1 MRKLNLLDLAAGLIL
16 LALFAA
22 FLVQLFV
29 PNALRQNVL
38 DEASRPTIKVV
49 AEANALFLRDRMHPG
64 DRQLGEHDRVE
75 AELISFELSEKLTAV
90 WKLRAREWRG
100 WLQFGESVLKPGE
113 QLHVATPGYHF
124 IGTIVEVLR

>member
-1 MRKLNLLDLAAGLIL
+1 MRKLNLLDLAAGLIF

-29 PNALRQNVL
+29 PNALRQSVL
-38 DEASRPTIKVV
+38 DEATRPTVKVV
-49 AEANALFLRDRMHPG
+49 AESDALSLRDRMHPG

-75 AELISFELSEKLTAV
+75 AELLSFEILGKLQAK

-113 QLHVATPGYHF
+113 QLHVTTPGYNF